1 MSLQISGFTYFQ
13 ESPDVKFFLLIP
25 PNTRLDPSSTLL
37 DSDCV
42 PSSLVRF
49 IPENFQRG
57 TDPDTGLK
65 IFAKKWRRNFC
76 PKQQNLHYNRDL
88 ISNPLKSVNIWNT
101 SFLKIGFQIV
111 QFSKDQA
118 IAMVP
123 TFQNPDIFV
132 RISNDFWWNDC
143 HLSEFQMV
151 GLPNFEIRT
160 ICKPTSYRPFKIQTS
175 RYFRSPWYIRGQ
187 STDHLN
193 SEFIWKLNFSKFG
206 FRMVW
211 YWNRTTTQLQLKLK
225 SRPFKFR
232 S

>member
-76 PKQQNLHYNRDL
+76 PKQQNLHYNGDL

-123 TFQNPDIFV
+123 TIQNPDIFV
-132 RISNDFWWNDC
+132 RISND
-143 HLSEFQMV
+143 LSWFQMV
-151 GLPNFEIRT
+151 GFPDV
-160 ICKPTSYRPFKIQTS
+160 
-175 RYFRSPWYIRGQ
+175 RSH
-187 STDHLN
+187 S
-193 SEFIWKLNFSKFG
+193 
-206 FRMVW
+206 
-211 YWNRTTTQLQLKLK
+211 K
-225 SRPFKFR
+225 SRPFATQPILDHSKFR
-232 S
+232 LGQISNAYCIWILALFNTMFFTYARNLFLQLSPRR